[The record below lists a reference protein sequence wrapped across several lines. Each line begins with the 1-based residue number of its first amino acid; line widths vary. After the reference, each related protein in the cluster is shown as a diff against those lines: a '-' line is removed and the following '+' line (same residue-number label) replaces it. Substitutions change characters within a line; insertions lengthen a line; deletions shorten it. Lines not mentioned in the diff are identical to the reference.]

1 MRPPS
6 SIVLLA
12 ALLAPHVAA
21 APATGIERQVA
32 GNRTTEN
39 VPAVPAELLDRLDR
53 YQNTRG
59 ASLAGWT
66 RNGCLLVSTR
76 FAETAQA
83 HRVCTPL
90 GMREQLTFY
99 PEPVSGLVPAPAAGR
114 DGFVFAKDRGGDE
127 FSQLYWFDEADRGTT
142 RLTDGKRSQNGGAVL
157 SRDGRQLAWAST
169 ARNGTD
175 RDIWVRDAATGQ
187 SRAVLTE
194 GGSWGA
200 SDFSPDG
207 TRLLV
212 SRYVSA
218 NESHPGELDLASGR
232 LTMFPVDGGKA
243 ALGQFQYAPDGAGV
257 FYVSDE
263 AIEGRPQQFRTLR
276 WHGPGMGAPKLLSAH
291 IPWDVDEVRI
301 ATDGRH
307 LAYSTNEDGISRL
320 HVLRLPGLQPV
331 TLPALGALPVGVI
344 GNFEFSPDGRRLAL
358 DLNSAT
364 SPSDI
369 YVLDLA
375 GNQAPERWTRSEVGG
390 LNASTFVAP
399 TLVRYP
405 TFDQVDGRPRTI
417 PAFYYRPAK
426 PATSGRYPVLINIH
440 GGPEGQS
447 QPVFNPSIQFMLADL
462 GVAVLVPNVR
472 GSSGYGKDYLQAD
485 NGMLREDSVK
495 DIGALLDWIAQQP
508 ELDASRVGV
517 YGGSYG
523 GYMVLASLMHYS
535 DRIRA
540 GIDVVGISHFRTF
553 LENTESYRRDLRR
566 AEYGDERDPAMAA
579 FFERIAPLEHADRIR
594 APLFVAQGRNDP
606 RVPWTEATQIVKAVR
621 GNGQPV
627 WYLEFADEGHG
638 FRKKANSDYF
648 GAASILFWQQHLLD
662 APAKFAEP
670 RDGLRTGGQ
679 PDAHDLAALRAQGVR
694 TVIDLRGTGEDRGF
708 DEAAEAARLGM
719 AYVALPVA
727 GKDEVTPARADA
739 LQALLDRHGDG
750 VLVHCAS
757 GNRAGALLA
766 LAAARSG
773 MPADDALAFGRKAG
787 LTSLEPVVAAQ
798 LATAGAPRPS
808 N

>member
-1 MRPPS
+1 MRDP
-6 SIVLLA
+6 
-12 ALLAPHVAA
+12 
-21 APATGIERQVA
+21 
-32 GNRTTEN
+32 
-39 VPAVPAELLDRLDR
+39 
-53 YQNTRG
+53 
-59 ASLAGWT
+59 
-66 RNGCLLVSTR
+66 
-76 FAETAQA
+76 
-83 HRVCTPL
+83 
-90 GMREQLTFY
+90 LTFY
-99 PEPVSGLVPAPAAGR
+99 PEPVPGLVPAPAAGR

-127 FSQLYWFDEADRGTT
+127 FSQLYWFDDATRTT
-142 RLTDGKRSQNGGAVL
+142 TLLTDGKRSQNGGAVL
-157 SRDGRQLAWAST
+157 SRDGGLLAYAST

-175 RDIWVRDAATGQ
+175 RDIWVRDTRSGQ
-187 SRAVLTE
+187 ARAVLTE

-232 LTMFPVDGGKA
+232 LTLFPVDGGKA
-243 ALGQFQYAPDGAGV
+243 ALGRFRYAPDGKGV

-263 AIEGRPQQFRTLR
+263 EVDGRPQQFRTLR
-276 WHGPGMGAPKLLSAH
+276 WHGPGMGAAKRVSAH

-301 ATDGRH
+301 SDDGRH

-320 HVLRLPGLQPV
+320 HLLRLPGLQPV
-331 TLPALGALPVGVI
+331 ELPALRELPVGVI
-344 GNFEFSPDGRRLAL
+344 GNFDFSPDGKRLAL

-364 SPSDI
+364 SPSDV
-369 YVLDLA
+369 YVLALDGKGPGGGGL
-375 GNQAPERWTRSEVGG
+375 ERWTRSEVGG
-390 LNASTFVAP
+390 LDASAFVAP

-405 TFDQVDGRPRTI
+405 TFDQVDGQPRTI

-426 PATSGRYPVLINIH
+426 PAASGRYPVLINIH

-447 QPVFNPSIQFMLADL
+447 QPVFNPSVQFMLAQL

-485 NGMLREDSVK
+485 NGARREDSVK
-495 DIGALLDWIAQQP
+495 DIGALLDWIARQP

-579 FFERIAPLEHADRIR
+579 LFEQIAPLNHADRIR

-648 GAASILFWQQHLLD
+648 GAASMLFWQQYLLD

-670 RDGLRTGGQ
+670 RAGLRTGGQ
-679 PDAHDLAALRAQGVR
+679 PDARDLAQLRAQGVHA
-694 TVIDLRGTGEDRGF
+694 VIDLRAAGEERGF

-727 GKDEVTPARADA
+727 GKDDLTATNARALA
-739 LQALLDRHGDG
+739 ALLAKHGDG

-757 GNRAGALLA
+757 GNRVGALLA
-766 LAAARSG
+766 LAAAQEGAS
-773 MPADDALAFGRKAG
+773 PADALELGRQAG
-787 LTSLEPVVAAQ
+787 LRSLEPVVAAR
-798 LATAGAPRPS
+798 LEAGAGR
-808 N
+808 